1 MARLRATAPAAR
13 SVLDGREHGGTPV
26 ASGNRSTPIRP
37 SKSAHASPSKTEIT
51 LRYEAT
57 REHHSGATSPT
68 AEAMRSD
75 RIQSEFKSPVAYHH
89 GRLGQRQSPTA
100 QNGLQSGF
108 ESPVGYHFTRLA
120 QRKSVGPTNRRARFR
135 NSQRVPSC
143 VFSSAAERA
152 RDMREAAGSSL
163 QEAPLQR
170 SCISVAENAADNRGT
185 QVRFLTGAPTRNHHH
200 EHRWQTGL
208 RTRRVKP
215 EWRGSGL
222 LTRPQ
227 VDRNH
232 PGPPFKGPVA
242 SMAERGTLNP

>member
-1 MARLRATAPAAR
+1 
-13 SVLDGREHGGTPV
+13 
-26 ASGNRSTPIRP
+26 
-37 SKSAHASPSKTEIT
+37 
-51 LRYEAT
+51 
-57 REHHSGATSPT
+57 
-68 AEAMRSD
+68 MRSD

-100 QNGLQSGF
+100 QNGLQLGF
-108 ESPVGYHFTRLA
+108 ECPVGYHFTRLA

-143 VFSSAAERA
+143 AFSSAAERA
-152 RDMREAAGSSL
+152 RDMRKAAGSSL
-163 QEAPLQR
+163 REAPLQR
-170 SCISVAENAADNRGT
+170 SCISVAENAADSRGT

-222 LTRPQ
+222 LARPQ

-242 SMAERGTLNP
+242 SKAERGTLNP